1 MPTIKDIAREAGVS
15 HGTVS
20 NVLNKTGKVSIEK
33 IKLVEEAARKLGY
46 VPNAQAQMLRQGTPT
61 SVALLLPTLREDIY
75 LDLYQSLQT
84 AMHKNG
90 YETFI
95 YETNDIAGTEKAILE
110 KLPFS
115 GIAAVVSV
123 SCLLD
128 SEPSAY
134 QAIPCPVFFAERIPE
149 QLSKNQYALS
159 FDYRSAGKCI
169 ASFAEKNGWER
180 IAFFCDPNNFC
191 SSRELLAGIR
201 QTLRCSEEKIQVFSS
216 DISLTTAKAFSIIQ
230 AETAFDCVITSSS
243 LRAKAL
249 DFALQLS
256 KPAKRPAIFTV
267 GAASHSYC
275 TTFEFDYSQIG
286 TKISKLFTAYQQ
298 DASVLPGQTV
308 FEGKGIP
315 YTFPNVIRQSP
326 CELTMLTLNSPSTQ
340 ALQKLIPLF
349 EEISGIRLKISS
361 LAYDDLHSY
370 IEMLNKHFYFDLV
383 RMDVAHLNTLGPST
397 YLPLD
402 EIGISPDIFPVR
414 LIQPAYNNYSM
425 VNDTRY
431 TLPLDPSVQV
441 FLYRKDLFEN
451 ATLCRAYYER
461 YREALAVPETIE
473 QFLHVAEFFT
483 AHYNPDSP
491 TRYGTTLTTGSSFFA
506 SSDFLPYFMADHY
519 DTFCSGEPIRLN
531 TPEMIQA
538 MEKYQKMAHFAT
550 HENTWTD
557 SIQQF
562 AAGNVAS
569 VTIYSNHTGSII
581 NTKHSNIAGK
591 ISSGIIPGHHP
602 LLGGGV
608 LGVSKHSSKI
618 EACRQFF
625 RWYYSPDTASLLAQL
640 GGSSPLLDIYND
652 FKNRTVFPWLSAS
665 KKSFEIGIRG
675 VDPDIAPDFSTVHYE
690 FALGIAIRNLIAGS
704 ATPQEAAAM
713 AQAIYDA
720 PSAPSKSI

>member
-1 MPTIKDIAREAGVS
+1 
-15 HGTVS
+15 
-20 NVLNKTGKVSIEK
+20 
-33 IKLVEEAARKLGY
+33 
-46 VPNAQAQMLRQGTPT
+46 
-61 SVALLLPTLREDIY
+61 
-75 LDLYQSLQT
+75 
-84 AMHKNG
+84 
-90 YETFI
+90 
-95 YETNDIAGTEKAILE
+95 
-110 KLPFS
+110 
-115 GIAAVVSV
+115 
-123 SCLLD
+123 
-128 SEPSAY
+128 
-134 QAIPCPVFFAERIPE
+134 
-149 QLSKNQYALS
+149 
-159 FDYRSAGKCI
+159 
-169 ASFAEKNGWER
+169 
-180 IAFFCDPNNFC
+180 
-191 SSRELLAGIR
+191 
-201 QTLRCSEEKIQVFSS
+201 
-216 DISLTTAKAFSIIQ
+216 
-230 AETAFDCVITSSS
+230 
-243 LRAKAL
+243 
-249 DFALQLS
+249 
-256 KPAKRPAIFTV
+256 
-267 GAASHSYC
+267 
-275 TTFEFDYSQIG
+275 
-286 TKISKLFTAYQQ
+286 
-298 DASVLPGQTV
+298 
-308 FEGKGIP
+308 
-315 YTFPNVIRQSP
+315 
-326 CELTMLTLNSPSTQ
+326 MLTLNSPSTQ

-383 RMDVAHLNTLGPST
+383 RMDVARLNTLGPST

-506 SSDFLPYFMADHY
+506 ASDFLPYFMADHY

-538 MEKYQKMAHFAT
+538 MEKYQKMARFAA

-569 VTIYSNHTGSII
+569 VTIYSNHTGTII

-608 LGVSKHSSKI
+608 LGVSKYSSKI

-625 RWYYSPDTASLLAQL
+625 RWYYSPDTASLLARL

-665 KKSFEIGIRG
+665 KRALKSE
-675 VDPDIAPDFSTVHYE
+675 
-690 FALGIAIRNLIAGS
+690 
-704 ATPQEAAAM
+704 
-713 AQAIYDA
+713 
-720 PSAPSKSI
+720 

>member
-33 IKLVEEAARKLGY
+33 IRLVEKAARKLGY

-84 AMHKNG
+84 AMYQNG

-95 YETNDIAGTEKAILE
+95 YETNDIAGTEKNILE

-115 GIAAVVSV
+115 GMAAVVSV

-128 SEPSAY
+128 SDLSAY
-134 QAIPCPVFFAERIPE
+134 QIIPCPVFFVERIPK
-149 QLSKNQYALS
+149 QLSSNQYAIA
-159 FDYRSAGKCI
+159 FDYQSAGKC
-169 ASFAEKNGWER
+169 FAEFAIKNNWKK

-191 SSRELLAGIR
+191 SSKELLAGIR
-201 QTLRCSEEKIQVFSS
+201 QSLRNSEEKLQIFSS

-230 AETAFDCVITSSS
+230 SDAAFDCVIASSS
-243 LRAKAL
+243 LRAEAL

-256 KPAKRPAIFTV
+256 KPAKIPSIFTI
-267 GAASHSYC
+267 GATSHSYC

-286 TKISKLFTAYQQ
+286 KKISKLLAAYQQ
-298 DASVLPGQTV
+298 NTSILPGETV
-308 FEGKGIP
+308 LEGKGIS
-315 YTFPNVIRQSP
+315 YTFPNIIRQNP
-326 CELTMLTLNSPSTQ
+326 CELTMLTLNSPSTH

-370 IEMLNKHFYFDLV
+370 IEMLNEHFYFDLI
-383 RMDVAHLNTLGPST
+383 RMDVARLNTLGPST
-397 YLPLD
+397 YLPL
-402 EIGISPDIFPVR
+402 EQIGISPDIFPVR

-425 VNDTRY
+425 VNDIRY

-461 YREALAVPETIE
+461 YREALSVPETIE

-483 AHYNPDSP
+483 AGYNPDSP
-491 TRYGTTLTTGSSFFA
+491 TKYGTTLTTGSSFFA
-506 SSDFLPYFMADHY
+506 ASDFLPYFMADHY
-519 DTFCSGEPIRLN
+519 DTFCSGQPIRLN

-538 MEKYQKMAHFAT
+538 MEKYQKMSCFAA
-550 HENTWTD
+550 HENNWTD

-569 VTIYSNHTGSII
+569 VNIYSNHTGSII

-608 LGVSKHSSKI
+608 IGVSKYSSKT

-625 RWYYSPDTASLLAQL
+625 RWYYSADTASLLVRL
-640 GGSSPLLDIYND
+640 GGCSPLLDIYND
-652 FKNRTVFPWLSAS
+652 FKNHAVFPWLSAS

-675 VDPDIAPDFSTVHYE
+675 VHPDIAPDFSTVHYE
-690 FALGIAIRNLIAGS
+690 FALGIAIRNLIAGT

-713 AQAIYDA
+713 AQAVYDA
-720 PSAPSKSI
+720 PSAANKGI